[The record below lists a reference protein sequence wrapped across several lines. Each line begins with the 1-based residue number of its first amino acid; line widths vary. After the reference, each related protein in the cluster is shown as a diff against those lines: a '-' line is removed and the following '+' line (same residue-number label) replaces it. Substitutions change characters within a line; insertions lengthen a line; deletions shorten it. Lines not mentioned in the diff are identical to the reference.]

1 MANTN
6 RINGFRPVKHI
17 TGAPY
22 NGQANIYEVPAGE
35 AVPVFVGDP
44 VVLSNSNATA
54 GVPAVEALAASAAGD
69 VASGVIVGVVVGILN
84 TKFDPVDGKMS
95 TGSVSLDV
103 PIYRPAST
111 KQFVL
116 VADSPDLIFEGQADA
131 AVAAE
136 SVGLNAGLNVG
147 THDTTTGTSVWQVDA
162 SSANTTNTLPVQ
174 IVGFPKRVDNEINAT
189 YNRVWF
195 RINTHAYAN
204 GATGV

>member
-1 MANTN
+1 MANVN
-6 RINGFRPVKHI
+6 RVNGFRPVKHL

-44 VVLSNSNATA
+44 VVLSNSAATA
-54 GVPAVEALAASAAGD
+54 GVPAVEGLAAGGAGD
-69 VASGVIVGVVVGILN
+69 VASGAIVGIVVGILN
-84 TKFDPVDGKMS
+84 SKLDPLDGTMS
-95 TGSVSLDV
+95 TGSISLDTPV
-103 PIYRPAST
+103 YRPAST

-131 AVAAE
+131 AVTAA

-147 THDTTTGTSVWQVDA
+147 THNTTTGASAWQVDG
-162 SSANTTNTLPVQ
+162 SSVNTTNTLPVT
-174 IVGFPKRVDNEINAT
+174 ILGFPKGPDNEINAT
-189 YNRVWF
+189 YNKVLF
-195 RINTHAYAN
+195 KINTHQFAN